1 MNVAELHLGY
11 RPDDEWIGQL
21 DAVVT
26 SGAFSGKGS
35 AWFDRQQLKETFVAA
50 LRAYPLS
57 ATDPPIIEGGYWSKE
72 NPGTLQQYHLRV
84 AVRPYNTRGTL
95 LVQVDL
101 ATESGTTPD
110 NDLQQFVTTR
120 FRTEYAAL
128 EEFASR
134 LEQVLDGTRD
144 VAVLRGVDH

>member
-1 MNVAELHLGY
+1 MNVAELRLGY

-35 AWFDRQQLKETFVAA
+35 AWFDRQQLKETFVVA

-57 ATDPPIIEGGYWSKE
+57 AADPPMIEGGYWSKE
-72 NPGTLQQYHLRV
+72 RPGALQQCHLRV

-101 ATESGTTPD
+101 ATACGTIPG

-144 VAVLRGVDH
+144 VAVLRGADH